1 MLESRYFK
9 CWCNLLKSGRLAALA
24 EAHGVQFIFYP
35 HHEVQK
41 YIRSFQTASLNIILA
56 NFAGYDVQ
64 QLLKESMLLITD
76 YSSVFFDFAY
86 MEKPVL
92 YYQFDEDEFRA
103 KHYEE
108 GYFDYRR
115 DGFGEVVTEERTL
128 LDLIEAYLAK
138 GCGLKE
144 AYAKRIDSFF
154 PLHDGNNCERI
165 YHQIMKLK

>member
-92 YYQFDEDEFRA
+92 YYQFDEDEFRE

-115 DGFGEVVTEERTL
+115 DGFGEVVTEEAPL
-128 LDLIEAYLAK
+128 LDLLERYLEN
-138 GCGLKE
+138 GCRLK
-144 AYAKRIDSFF
+144 RRS
-154 PLHDGNNCERI
+154 
-165 YHQIMKLK
+165 